1 MTTDAIDKLLA
12 ILETG
17 SGEYINYETLG
28 TLIKLAKTVKIELT
42 ESNRECDILE
52 NMAMRYEKLRR
63 LNVGQLK
70 ELYLE
75 HLKGTASFDSFD
87 VLLDEFIIL
96 EE

>member
-1 MTTDAIDKLLA
+1 MTTDAINKLVA

-17 SGEYINYETLG
+17 SGEHINYETLG

-63 LNVGQLK
+63 LNVSQFK

-75 HLKGTASFDSFD
+75 NLKGAASFDSLVD
-87 VLLDEFIIL
+87 CLQD
-96 EE
+96 